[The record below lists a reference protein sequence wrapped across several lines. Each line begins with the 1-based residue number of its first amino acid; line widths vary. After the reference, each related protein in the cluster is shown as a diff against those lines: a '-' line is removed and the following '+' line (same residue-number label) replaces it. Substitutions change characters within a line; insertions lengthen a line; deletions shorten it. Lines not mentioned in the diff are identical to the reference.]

1 MVILT
6 ILVLIILWLVGLM
19 IGTLVYDKTNLKLCL
34 IVKFTVIPI
43 LGIIPALL
51 SICFVLYKA
60 IANFLPKMI
69 NNINKSINFFP
80 QWWNEVNELIKEIK
94 NNK

>member
-1 MVILT
+1 MLIVT
-6 ILVLIILWLVGLM
+6 ILVLIILWLVGLL

-51 SICFVLYKA
+51 SICLVLYNA
-60 IANFLPKMI
+60 IA
-69 NNINKSINFFP
+69 NFFP
-80 QWWNEVNELIKEIK
+80 QWWNDVNELIKEIK

>member
-6 ILVLIILWLVGLM
+6 ILILIILWLVGLL

-34 IVKFTVIPI
+34 LVKFTVIPI

-51 SICFVLYKA
+51 SICLVLYNV
-60 IANFLPKMI
+60 IA
-69 NNINKSINFFP
+69 NFFP

>member
-1 MVILT
+1 MIIVIL
-6 ILVLIILWLVGLM
+6 LIILWLISLS

-34 IVKFTVIPI
+34 LAKFTVIPI

-51 SICFVLYKA
+51 AICFVSYNA
-60 IANFLPKMI
+60 IANYLPK
-69 NNINKSINFFP
+69 
-80 QWWNEVNELIKEIK
+80 WWNDVNELIKEIK